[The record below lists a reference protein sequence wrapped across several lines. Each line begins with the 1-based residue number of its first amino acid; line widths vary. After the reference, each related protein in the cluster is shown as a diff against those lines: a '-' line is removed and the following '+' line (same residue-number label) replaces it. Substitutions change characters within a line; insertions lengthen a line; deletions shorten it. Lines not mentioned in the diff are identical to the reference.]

1 MKDKLPTITVREVNP
16 EVKEFYRIKGAK
28 NGRSM
33 EAEIRAVLTWYSKQ
47 NSRKPRDVA
56 RKIHQAF
63 KEIGGA
69 DDLVI
74 PKREKL
80 PEPITFS
87 E

>member
-1 MKDKLPTITVREVNP
+1 MPTITVRDIDSK
-16 EVKEFYRIKGAK
+16 VKEFYRMKGAS

-33 EAEIRAVLTWYSKQ
+33 EAEIRSVLTWYSKQ
-47 NSRKPRDVA
+47 SSRKPGDVA

-63 KEIGGA
+63 NEIGGA

-80 PEPITFS
+80 PDPITFS